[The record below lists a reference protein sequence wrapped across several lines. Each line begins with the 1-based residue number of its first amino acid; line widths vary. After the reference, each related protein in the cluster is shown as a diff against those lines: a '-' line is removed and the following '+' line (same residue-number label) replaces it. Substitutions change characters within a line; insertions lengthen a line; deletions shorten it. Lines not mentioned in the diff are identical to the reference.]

1 MEDSILFSVDFYE
14 RSFLN
19 SNRFRVDME
28 KDGGGAAEDGDPLL
42 DKFKPKLK
50 LLVIPSGSNQKKALA
65 R

>member
-1 MEDSILFSVDFYE
+1 
-14 RSFLN
+14 
-19 SNRFRVDME
+19 ME
-28 KDGGGAAEDGDPLL
+28 KDGGGAAGDGDPLL